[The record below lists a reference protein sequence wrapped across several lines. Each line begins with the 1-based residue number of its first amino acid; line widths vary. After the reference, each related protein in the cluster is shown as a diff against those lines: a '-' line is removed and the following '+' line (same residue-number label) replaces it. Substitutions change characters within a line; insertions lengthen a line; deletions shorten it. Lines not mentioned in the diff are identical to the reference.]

1 MKSAAARPSESVDD
15 GNFHG
20 KLEPSVPIL
29 FISLLQIRD
38 GSEAL
43 LGTPSSFLL
52 LPAPRVGHMWATGLQ
67 DLLQGCPGVAQPG
80 LLWSSIRACQEMIS
94 SSSRSGPTFAHPAL
108 LDRDRPRLI
117 SSWEEAACSRESRIP
132 SALPLQHWIQPRG
145 VPYFQVGV
153 KGSQQSDTKGWKP
166 AGTPWPALFPSF
178 HSSQTK
184 AFLIPCSL
192 KDSFTTGSRST
203 QDRKE
208 ITNRVMDG

>member
-52 LPAPRVGHMWATGLQ
+52 LPAPRVGHMCATGLR

-80 LLWSSIRACQEMIS
+80 LLWSRIRACQEMIS
-94 SSSRSGPTFAHPAL
+94 SSSFRANLCTPGSAGLRSAPAYQLRGGSCLLQREQDSICSASPAL
-108 LDRDRPRLI
+108 D
-117 SSWEEAACSRESRIP
+117 SAQSCSFFP
-132 SALPLQHWIQPRG
+132 G
-145 VPYFQVGV
+145 GV
-153 KGSQQSDTKGWKP
+153 KASQQSGTKGWKSWRLPGKP

-184 AFLIPCSL
+184 AAFLIPCSL
-192 KDSFTTGSRST
+192 KDSFTTGCRST
-203 QDRKE
+203 QEGD
-208 ITNRVMDG
+208 N

>member
-52 LPAPRVGHMWATGLQ
+52 LPAPRVGHMWATGLR

-80 LLWSSIRACQEMIS
+80 LLWSRIRACQEMIS

-108 LDRDRPRLI
+108 LDCDRPRLI
-117 SSWEEAACSRESRIP
+117 SSEEEAACSRESRIP
-132 SALPLQHWIQPRG
+132 SALPLQHWIRPRA
-145 VPYFQVGV
+145 VPSFQVGLRQASSLALRR
-153 KGSQQSDTKGWKP
+153 GNHGDSQENQQEHPGQLYFPHSTPPKP
-166 AGTPWPALFPSF
+166 RQL
-178 HSSQTK
+178 
-184 AFLIPCSL
+184 SL
-192 KDSFTTGSRST
+192 SHAP
-203 QDRKE
+203 
-208 ITNRVMDG
+208 